1 MTNLSRLSVPLLAGA
16 ALFVLAACGQGSQPA
31 PPPLA
36 SEAAEA
42 SAGSAA
48 TEDHEPHGED
58 EDGHEDHEH
67 DHDAE
72 DAHDHDHDHADT
84 HAGGSAHVH
93 GIADLALVLEG
104 SELTAEIIS
113 PLANFG
119 LSEADGVITDEVVAS
134 LPGLIVITGGNC
146 VAAVPSA
153 GIDTGSGHTDAQL
166 SFSWTCADPA
176 GVSAARFEGFSAYS
190 GFERINAVFISGA
203 VQKAA
208 ELTPSAPA
216 ISLK

>member
-31 PPPLA
+31 APPAP

-42 SAGSAA
+42 SAGSSA
-48 TEDHEPHGED
+48 TGEHETHGED

-67 DHDAE
+67 AHDAE
-72 DAHDHDHDHADT
+72 DAHDHDHADS

-146 VAAVPSA
+146 IAAVPSA